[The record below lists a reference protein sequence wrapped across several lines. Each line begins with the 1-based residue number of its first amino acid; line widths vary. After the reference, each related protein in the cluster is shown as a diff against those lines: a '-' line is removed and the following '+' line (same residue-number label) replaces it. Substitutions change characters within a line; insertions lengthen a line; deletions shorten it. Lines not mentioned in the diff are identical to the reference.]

1 MLMSVVVISLLFY
14 TSVESRILPPAVI
27 SQSGRRNIVAIIKPF
42 RALRPMP
49 AKAAAVAAAPY
60 DVVSVEEA
68 RALAG
73 DNPLSFLRVSRPE
86 IEMPEDVNIYADE
99 VYAKAA
105 ANFDRLKA
113 RAPLITEDEPGFYI
127 YRLEMAGQVQT
138 GLVACCSIDEYDNDT
153 IRKHERTRKDKED
166 DRTRHILT
174 ISAQTGPIL
183 MTHRPSAAVKE
194 LSLKIAATEPLF
206 DFIAQDEITHTIW
219 RVPVKMNWPLIE
231 AFGQIPLLYIADGHH
246 RAKSASRARETLR
259 SQNPAHTGDE
269 EYNFFQ
275 CVIFPSDELHIL
287 AYNRVVKDL
296 NHYSPEDFLKEV
308 EAEFEITPD
317 ADPRPTKHSHFSMYL
332 MGRWYGLKLKGEVT
346 RRIKMADRLDVS
358 VLQNELLAPILGVQD
373 VRTDKRI
380 DFIGGVRGT
389 QELER
394 LVDSGRF
401 AVAFS
406 LYPTTLDELME
417 ISDAGEIMPPKSTW
431 FEPKLRDGLLS
442 HLI

>member
-1 MLMSVVVISLLFY
+1 
-14 TSVESRILPPAVI
+14 
-27 SQSGRRNIVAIIKPF
+27 VAIVKPF
-42 RALRPMP
+42 RALRPTP
-49 AKAAAVAAAPY
+49 ERAAEVASVPY

-86 IEMPEDVNIYADE
+86 IEMPEGVNAYSDE

-105 ANFDRLKA
+105 ANFDRLT
-113 RAPLITEDEPGFYI
+113 RQAPLIIEDEPRFYL
-127 YRLEMAGQVQT
+127 YRLVMAARAQT
-138 GLVACCSIDEYDNDT
+138 GLVACCSIDEYDDDV

-166 DRTRHILT
+166 DRTRHMLEIG
-174 ISAQTGPIL
+174 AQTGPVFL
-183 MTHRPSAAVKE
+183 THRPNATVKE
-194 LSLKIAATEPLF
+194 LARNVMSTEPLF
-206 DFIAQDEITHTIW
+206 DFVAPDEIAHTIW
-219 RVPVKMNWPLIE
+219 RAPAEMNPALID

-259 SQNPAHTGDE
+259 SQNIAHTGAE

-275 CVIFPSDELHIL
+275 CVIFPSDELRIL
-287 AYNRVVKDL
+287 PYNRAVKDL

-308 EAEFEITPD
+308 GAEFEITPD
-317 ADPRPTKHSHFSMYL
+317 ADPRPTKRNHFSMYIN
-332 MGRWYGLKLKGEVT
+332 GRWYGLKLKGEVT
-346 RRIKMADRLDVS
+346 KRIKMADRLDVS
-358 VLQNELLAPILGVQD
+358 ALQNELLAPILGIQD

-406 LYPTTLDELME
+406 LYPTTIDELIE
-417 ISDAGEIMPPKSTW
+417 VSDAGEIMPPKSTW